1 MLVAGAPRMTGCEAR
16 DARRRGRYD
25 VTMSEPALAPRSAFH
40 GMIAVWIVSLVVAV
54 ALGFVLPEEDRVGWL
69 LIAFGGI
76 VLVSFAVQLAH
87 GRAEGFIVRMAGSVV
102 GALMIMGA
110 VSAVFGIAALASAL

>member
-1 MLVAGAPRMTGCEAR
+1 MPDT
-16 DARRRGRYD
+16 RRCGHYD
-25 VTMSEPALAPRSAFH
+25 VTMSEPALAPRSAFR
-40 GMIAVWIVSLVVAV
+40 GMVAVWIASLVVAV

-69 LIAFGGI
+69 LIAFGAI

-87 GRAEGFIVRMAGSVV
+87 GRAQGFIVRMAGSVV

-110 VSAVFGIAALASAL
+110 VSGVFGLAALASAL

>member
-1 MLVAGAPRMTGCEAR
+1 MP

-25 VTMSEPALAPRSAFH
+25 VSMSEPALAPRNAVH
-40 GMIAVWIVSLVVAV
+40 GVVAVWIASLVIAV
-54 ALGFVLPEEDRVGWL
+54 TLGIVLPEEARVGWL

-76 VLVSFAVQLAH
+76 VLVSFAVQLAS
-87 GRAEGFIVRMAGSVV
+87 GRAQGFIVRVAGSVV

-110 VSAVFGIAALASAL
+110 VSAVFGIAALATAL

>member
-1 MLVAGAPRMTGCEAR
+1 MPDT
-16 DARRRGRYD
+16 RRCGHYD
-25 VTMSEPALAPRSAFH
+25 VTMSEPALASRSAFR
-40 GMIAVWIVSLVVAV
+40 GMVAVWIASLVVAV

-69 LIAFGGI
+69 LIAFGAI

-87 GRAEGFIVRMAGSVV
+87 GRAQGFIVRMAGSVV

-110 VSAVFGIAALASAL
+110 VSGVFGLAALASAL